1 MGRRE
6 DRFTLRNKL
15 LAKLKLKKNRFVR
28 RNLAIKTR
36 HWDDRRKTKYF
47 KMFGEEYER
56 SLTEDVRSGK
66 FEADLIKLAKN
77 KIKKQQI
84 EFYDYDT
91 HKQLAMNSGIRT
103 SFEWHECHELGLM
116 PDGIYHDPDK
126 TFSRA
131 E

>member
-6 DRFTLRNKL
+6 DRFTLRNRL

-28 RNLAIKTR
+28 RNLAI
-36 HWDDRRKTKYF
+36 RKTKYF
-47 KMFGEEYER
+47 KMFTEEYER
-56 SLTEDVRSGK
+56 SNIIEDIRSGK

-126 TFSRA
+126 TFSRS